1 MISADDYGMSSEINK
16 AIENLSKNKR
26 LDGFSIMI
34 NGEFDRRTVNDI
46 RLNHGTQIGLHID
59 LNYFVNLGLKNIIVL
74 GISIKTSKDI
84 NLKIKDEVARQF
96 TLFRKI
102 LGFWPDYVD
111 GHQHCQMFKPVVEK
125 IIEFKKKEIVEFWV
139 RDSAIVEPNIK
150 SLIISTISYKNWTIL
165 MGQNNIRIKKICG
178 IYNFRN
184 QIQFSRKLDTYR
196 NGLNKDTNFMTH
208 PSVGIKEGKF
218 RLWEYNILSEE

>member
-111 GHQHCQMFKPVVEK
+111 GHQHCQMFKPVVER

-150 SLIISTISYKNWTIL
+150 
-165 MGQNNIRIKKICG
+165 ICG

-184 QIQFSRKLDTYR
+184 QMQFSRKLDIYR